1 MKILYIFLLGACVLL
16 GAIILNLVANFIGLT
31 TWYEFLKN
39 PSKTNT
45 ISYIWLF
52 IFYPLGLGLIAYF
65 VIKLLNI

>member
-1 MKILYIFLLGACVLL
+1 MKILYIFLLGIGILL
-16 GAIILNLVANFIGLT
+16 GAILLNRIANFFGFI
-31 TWYEFLKN
+31 TWYEFFKN
-39 PSKTNT
+39 PSKINF